1 MDSKKRT
8 ARRRPVM
15 ALSPSKFKPPPN
27 LARLILLC
35 KKIDINECPHNIY
48 PSQSA
53 HINHILWFL
62 YSDRSLDITSMHR
75 HCSVLM
81 PVINAKMCI
90 NCINLILSTVHFSD
104 IIRLN
109 WMDPCFDDAI
119 TTDFRDRLWCNLMR
133 HPKSHRIFAK
143 SFPVSKDRFELSL
156 SMGKDGD
163 CAASEFFLVCLTL
176 MGTILE
182 NETLYQEQ
190 RTMFMRTLCL
200 SVNHWSKYQLLFF
213 INHLYW
219 QLTRMMNEYRERKPS
234 FPAKYNPIRAFGSR
248 FHELICWR
256 ATRYG
261 RRYGMDTLRRNI
273 QDHDTLPGIYDRA
286 RDTRLAL
293 RRGDTQYVVVN
304 FVKCGCSGCARRGG
318 QYGKGKIAMKVC
330 RQCKMTYYCSR
341 KCQKRDWKHMHRQRC
356 SILREYYHRAV

>member
-1 MDSKKRT
+1 MTLTPPKFK
-8 ARRRPVM
+8 
-15 ALSPSKFKPPPN
+15 SPSN
-27 LARLILLC
+27 LARLIPLC
-35 KKIDINECPHNIY
+35 QKIDIHECAHNIY
-48 PSQSA
+48 PSQIA

-62 YSDRSLDITSMHR
+62 YSDRNLDIPFMYR

-81 PVINAKMCI
+81 AVINAKMCI
-90 NCINLILSTVHFSD
+90 NCINLILSSVHFSD

-109 WMDPCFDDAI
+109 WMDPCDDDAI
-119 TTDFRDRLWCNLMR
+119 IIDFRYRLWCNLMR
-133 HPKSHRIFAK
+133 HPKAHRIFAK
-143 SFPVSKDRFELSL
+143 SFPVSKVQFDTSL
-156 SMGKDGD
+156 TWGEDGYR
-163 CAASEFFLVCLTL
+163 AAPEFNLVCLE
-176 MGTILE
+176 MMDTILE

-219 QLTRMMNEYRERKPS
+219 HLTRTINEYREKKPS
-234 FPAKYNPIRAFGSR
+234 FPEKYNPIRAFGSR

-261 RRYGMDTLRRNI
+261 RRYGIDTLRRNI

-293 RRGDTQYVVVN
+293 RRGDEQYVVVN
-304 FVKCGCSGCARRGG
+304 FVKCGRSGCSERWG
-318 QYGKGKIAMKVC
+318 QYGKGKIVMKVC

-341 KCQKRDWKHMHRQRC
+341 NEHSDRLSCGAVRDG
-356 SILREYYHRAV
+356 SV